1 MDLRGTAQTGL
12 LTAGILIG
20 VVVPYGGQDSVVE
33 WTRDD
38 GMTAADKAAIVSLA
52 KRRGDHFYR
61 WMSLTNVTFGPSRF
75 RLRCFAWDLSRR
87 SSIGGEKSS
96 LDDSARIPRK
106 TAKLNWRAVWDDFR
120 NWLIRSA

>member
-1 MDLRGTAQTGL
+1 LDLRGTAQTSL

-61 WMSLTNVTFGPSRF
+61 
-75 RLRCFAWDLSRR
+75 
-87 SSIGGEKSS
+87 
-96 LDDSARIPRK
+96 
-106 TAKLNWRAVWDDFR
+106 
-120 NWLIRSA
+120 